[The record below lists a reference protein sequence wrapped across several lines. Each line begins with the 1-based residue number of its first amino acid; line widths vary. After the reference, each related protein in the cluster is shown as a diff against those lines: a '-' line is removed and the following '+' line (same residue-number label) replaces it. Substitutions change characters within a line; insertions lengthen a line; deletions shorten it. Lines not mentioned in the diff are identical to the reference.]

1 MNTDVLECKGKA
13 QELVTSRNPPFN
25 RNGRR
30 RVYIGAMKELWEE
43 KGYGNLGLKS
53 QNLRDQAS
61 RLEKNQDA
69 VMETSATGQTVL
81 HSTLSASNIDDNF
94 ISGEKAES
102 SQDQNNVGKSSQNAN
117 QLILDLN
124 MSAIQTPE
132 ECDHSTSKKV
142 LNDAPG
148 CLPNYEAISAPS
160 TFVWGQ
166 HDDGRTITVS
176 LSTIDNTYNEIS
188 KWRKNTCL
196 VPYGK

>member
-1 MNTDVLECKGKA
+1 MNTDALECKRKA
-13 QELVTSRNPPFN
+13 QELVTFRNPPFN

-30 RVYIGAMKELWEE
+30 RGYI
-43 KGYGNLGLKS
+43 
-53 QNLRDQAS
+53 
-61 RLEKNQDA
+61 
-69 VMETSATGQTVL
+69 
-81 HSTLSASNIDDNF
+81 
-94 ISGEKAES
+94 ES

-166 HDDGRTITVS
+166 HDDGITITVS
-176 LSTIDNTYNEIS
+176 LSTIDNVYNEIS
-188 KWRKNTCL
+188 KWQKNTFL
-196 VPYGK
+196 VLYGK

>member
-1 MNTDVLECKGKA
+1 MNTDVLGCKRKA

-30 RVYIGAMKELWEE
+30 KGYIEVMKELWEE

-53 QNLRDQAS
+53 QNLRVQAS

-69 VMETSATGQTVL
+69 LMETSATGQTVL
-81 HSTLSASNIDDNF
+81 HSTHSASNIDNNF
-94 ISGEKAES
+94 ISDEKAES

-117 QLILDLN
+117 QLILDLH
-124 MSAIQTPE
+124 MSAIQSPE

-148 CLPNYEAISAPS
+148 CLPNYEAINAPC
-160 TFVWGQ
+160 TFLWGQ

-176 LSTIDNTYNEIS
+176 LSTIDNAYNEIS
-188 KWRKNTCL
+188 K
-196 VPYGK
+196 